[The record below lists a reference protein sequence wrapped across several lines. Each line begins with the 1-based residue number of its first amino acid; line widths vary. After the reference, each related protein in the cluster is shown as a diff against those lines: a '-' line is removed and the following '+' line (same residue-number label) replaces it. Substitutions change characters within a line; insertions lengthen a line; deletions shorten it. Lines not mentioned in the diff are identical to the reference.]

1 MLRASRAK
9 ARQNLNEL
17 RKVEREMSLKEE
29 EDVMVKQEEE
39 EKEEEERVGGERE
52 CERVWWRV
60 SEGVWNSCN

>member
-1 MLRASRAK
+1 
-9 ARQNLNEL
+9 
-17 RKVEREMSLKEE
+17 MSLKEE

-39 EKEEEERVGGERE
+39 EEEEEEERVGGERE

>member
-1 MLRASRAK
+1 M
-9 ARQNLNEL
+9 
-17 RKVEREMSLKEE
+17 KEE

-39 EKEEEERVGGERE
+39 EEEEEQEERVGGERE